1 MIECIFT
8 IDYEIYGNG
17 KGSLKELVYEPAE
30 RLMSIFMERKATFV
44 TFAEALEFMK
54 IEEHRSDEGIG
65 KVRDQLREMLEK
77 GFEIGLHLHPWWW
90 NAKRTNGA
98 WQLAWDERNLC
109 EMPEQRIDEVVRSSV
124 EYLRAATGQP
134 GFVPMSFRG
143 GLWLIQPT
151 ATMAKVLA
159 KYGLRVDSS
168 VFKGG
173 RIQDVGLDYRPS
185 TRNGYYWRFGNDVN
199 SADPNGALLEVPI
212 HTEMVPFWKMLS
224 GKRLSLHK
232 KVPSANGNG
241 TPLGNRWA
249 DYARFRYPRKLDFC
263 RMSLDEMRSV
273 MNALLKQDKESPEV
287 YKPVVAIGHSKDL
300 VDFDAIREFL
310 KYLAQNGIT
319 IGDFRRVLKRLQH
332 QNA

>member
-17 KGSLKELVYEPAE
+17 KGSLKELVYEPTE
-30 RLMSIFMERKATFV
+30 RLMSIFSERKANFV
-44 TFAEALEFMK
+44 VFAEALEFIK
-54 IEEHRSDEGIG
+54 IEEHRTDEDIG
-65 KVRDQLREMLEK
+65 RVRQQLRELFEK

-90 NAKRTNGA
+90 NAKRANGD
-98 WQLAWDERNLC
+98 WQLAWNERNLC
-109 EMPEQRIDEVVRSSV
+109 KMPEQRIDEVVRSSV
-124 EYLRAATGQP
+124 EYLKAATGQP
-134 GFVPMSFRG
+134 GFVPVSFRG

-151 ATMAKVLA
+151 EKMAKVLA
-159 KYGLRVDSS
+159 KYGMKVDSS

-173 RIQDVGLDYRPS
+173 RIQDIGVDYRPS
-185 TRNGYYWRFGNDVN
+185 MRNGYYWRFGNDVN
-199 SADPNGALLEVPI
+199 LMDPKGALLEVPI

-224 GKRLSLHK
+224 GKRLGLHK
-232 KVPSANGNG
+232 KVPTSNGNG
-241 TPLGNRWA
+241 SPLGNRWA

-273 MNALLKQDKESPEV
+273 MTALLKQDRETPEV

-310 KYLAQNGIT
+310 KFLDQNGIAVA
-319 IGDFRRVLKRLQH
+319 DFRQVLKRLQQH
-332 QNA
+332 G

>member
-17 KGSLKELVYEPAE
+17 KGSLKELVYEPTE
-30 RLMSIFMERKATFV
+30 RLMSIFSERNANFV
-44 TFAEALEFMK
+44 VFAEALEFIKM
-54 IEEHRSDEGIG
+54 EEHSSDAGIG
-65 KVRDQLREMLEK
+65 RVRQQLRELYEK

-90 NAKRTNGA
+90 NAKRNNGD
-98 WQLAWDERNLC
+98 WELAWNERNLC

-134 GFVPMSFRG
+134 GFVPVSFRG

-151 ATMAKVLA
+151 EKMAKVLA
-159 KYGLRVDSS
+159 KYGMKVDSS

-173 RIQDVGLDYRPS
+173 RIQDIGVDYRPS
-185 TRNGYYWRFGNDVN
+185 MRNGYYWRFGDDVN
-199 SADPNGALLEVPI
+199 VVDTKGALLEVPI

-232 KVPSANGNG
+232 KVPTANGNG
-241 TPLGNRWA
+241 SPLGNRWA

-263 RMSLDEMRSV
+263 RMSLDEMCSV
-273 MNALLKQDKESPEV
+273 VNAILKQDKESPQI
-287 YKPVVAIGHSKDL
+287 YKPMVAIGHSKDL
-300 VDFDAIREFL
+300 VDFEAIRQFL
-310 KYLAQNGIT
+310 KFLAQSGIAIT
-319 IGDFRRVLKRLQH
+319 DFRQVLNRLQS
-332 QNA
+332 Q

>member
-17 KGSLKELVYEPAE
+17 KGSLKELVYEPTE
-30 RLMSIFMERKATFV
+30 RLMSIFMERNATFV
-44 TFAEALEFMK
+44 VFAEALEFMK

-65 KVRDQLREMLEK
+65 KVRGQLGGLLEK

-90 NAKRTNGA
+90 NAKRANGD
-98 WQLAWDERNLC
+98 WQLAWTERNLC
-109 EMPEQRIDEVVRSSV
+109 EMPEQRIDDVVRNSV
-124 EYLRAATGQP
+124 EYLRAVTGQP
-134 GFVPMSFRG
+134 GFTPVSFRG

-151 ATMAKVLA
+151 ETMAKVLA
-159 KYGLRVDSS
+159 KYGLKVDSS

-173 RIQDVGLDYRPS
+173 RIQDVGVDYRPS
-185 TRNGYYWRFGNDVN
+185 MRNGYYWRFGNDVN
-199 SADPNGALLEVPI
+199 RVDPNGKLLEVPI

-232 KVPSANGNG
+232 KVPAANGNG
-241 TPLGNRWA
+241 TPLGNRWG

-273 MNALLKQDKESPEV
+273 MNALLKHDKESPEV

-310 KYLAQNGIT
+310 NYLEENKIV
-319 IGDFRRVLKRLQH
+319 IGDFRQVLKRLQH
-332 QNA
+332 QHG

>member
-17 KGSLKELVYEPAE
+17 QGSLKELVYEPTE
-30 RLMSIFMERKATFV
+30 RLMSIFTERKAKFV
-44 TFAEALEFMK
+44 VFAEALEFMK
-54 IEEHRSDEGIG
+54 IEEYRCDDGIG
-65 KVRDQLREMLEK
+65 RVREQLGELVEK

-90 NAKRTNGA
+90 NAKRANGD
-98 WQLAWDERNLC
+98 WQLAWNERNLC
-109 EMPEQRIDEVVRSSV
+109 EMPEARIDEVVRSSV
-124 EYLRAATGQP
+124 EYLRAAAKQP
-134 GFVPMSFRG
+134 GFVPVSFRG

-159 KYGLRVDSS
+159 KHGLRVDSS

-173 RIQDVGLDYRPS
+173 RIQDVGVDYRPS
-185 TRNGYYWRFGNDVN
+185 MRNGYYWRFGDDVN
-199 SADPNGALLEVPI
+199 SVDPKGAILEVPI

-224 GKRLSLHK
+224 GKRLNLQK
-232 KVPSANGNG
+232 KVPTNGNG
-241 TPLGNRWA
+241 SPLGNRWA
-249 DYARFRYPRKLDFC
+249 DFARFRYPRKLDFC

-273 MNALLKQDKESPEV
+273 MNALLNEDKKSPEV

-310 KYLAQNGIT
+310 NFLAQNGIKVA
-319 IGDFRRVLKRLQH
+319 DFRQVLKRLQH
-332 QNA
+332 DA

>member
-1 MIECIFT
+1 MLECIFT

-17 KGSLKELVYEPAE
+17 KGSLRELVYEPTE
-30 RLMSIFMERKATFV
+30 RLMSIFNEEKANFV
-44 TFAEALEFMK
+44 VFAEALEFMK
-54 IEEHRSDEGIG
+54 IEEHRSDDGIG
-65 KVRDQLREMLEK
+65 RVRQQLRELYEK

-90 NAKRTNGA
+90 NAKRTNGD
-98 WQLAWDERNLC
+98 WQLAWNERNLC
-109 EMPEQRIDEVVRSSV
+109 EMPEQRIDDVVRTSV
-124 EYLRAATGQP
+124 EYLRDATGQP
-134 GFVPMSFRG
+134 GFAPVSFRG

-151 ATMAKVLA
+151 EKMAKVLA
-159 KYGLRVDSS
+159 RYGMKVDSS

-173 RIQDVGLDYRPS
+173 RIHDIGVDYRPS
-185 TRNGYYWRFGNDVN
+185 MRNGYFWRFGDDVN
-199 SADPNGALLEVPI
+199 LIDPRGALLEVPI

-232 KVPSANGNG
+232 KVPTANGNG
-241 TPLGNRWA
+241 SPLGNRWA

-273 MNALLKQDKESPEV
+273 MTALLKQNKETPDL

-310 KYLAQNGIT
+310 KFLAHNGIAVA
-319 IGDFRRVLKRLQH
+319 DFRQVLKRLQP
-332 QNA
+332 Q

>member
-17 KGSLKELVYEPAE
+17 KGSLKELVYEPTE
-30 RLMSIFMERKATFV
+30 RLMSIFMERKANFV
-44 TFAEALEFMK
+44 VFAEALEFMK

-65 KVRDQLREMLEK
+65 RVRQQLRELLEK

-90 NAKRTNGA
+90 NAKRTNGD

-109 EMPEQRIDEVVRSSV
+109 EMPEQRIDEVVRGSV

-134 GFVPMSFRG
+134 GFVPVSFRG

-151 ATMAKVLA
+151 ETMAKVLA
-159 KYGLRVDSS
+159 KHGLQVDSS

-173 RIQDVGLDYRPS
+173 RIQDVGVDYRS
-185 TRNGYYWRFGNDVN
+185 SMRNGYYWRFGEDVN
-199 SADPNGALLEVPI
+199 LVDPKGALLEVPI

-224 GKRLSLHK
+224 GKRLGLQK
-232 KVPSANGNG
+232 KVPTNGNG
-241 TPLGNRWA
+241 SPLGNRWA
-249 DYARFRYPRKLDFC
+249 DFARFRYPRKLDFC

-273 MNALLKQDKESPEV
+273 IDALLKQDKQSPEV

-300 VDFDAIREFL
+300 VDFDAIQEFL
-310 KYLAQNGIT
+310 KYLAQNGIA
-319 IGDFRRVLKRLQH
+319 IGDFRQVLKRLQH
-332 QNA
+332 QHA